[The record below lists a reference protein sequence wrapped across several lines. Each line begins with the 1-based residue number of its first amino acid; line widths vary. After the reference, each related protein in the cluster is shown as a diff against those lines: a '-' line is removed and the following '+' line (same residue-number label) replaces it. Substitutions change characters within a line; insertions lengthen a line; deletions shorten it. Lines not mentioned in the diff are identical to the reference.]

1 MSVVIGKKSFNKVWA
16 ASVSKSEFVKHF
28 TNLEAFKDVDL
39 ASEYDKI
46 VPPKSGKSDD
56 KK

>member
-16 ASVSKSEFVKHF
+16 ASVTKADFVKHYSDVKGF
-28 TNLEAFKDVDL
+28 EDVDL

-46 VPPKSGKSDD
+46 VPPKSKKSED
-56 KK
+56 K